1 LNYFLHLNK
10 TLILIIITILIIIL
24 FVFISLKKNIFK
36 VNIMESENTINN
48 SSPYDILEPK
58 FTINNKNKKI
68 YVSANQGNFMKGNNV
83 LLKEKVRF
91 KSKDFIIYSDDVI
104 FNQEKQTAVSKKNS
118 VFISE
123 KTQIKSQGF
132 NISDNGNIIKF
143 NGKSTLILTQ

>member
-1 LNYFLHLNK
+1 
-10 TLILIIITILIIIL
+10 
-24 FVFISLKKNIFK
+24 
-36 VNIMESENTINN
+36 MESENTINN

-104 FNQEKQTAVSKKNS
+104 FNQEKQTAVSQKNS

-123 KTQIKSQGF
+123 KTQIKSEGF